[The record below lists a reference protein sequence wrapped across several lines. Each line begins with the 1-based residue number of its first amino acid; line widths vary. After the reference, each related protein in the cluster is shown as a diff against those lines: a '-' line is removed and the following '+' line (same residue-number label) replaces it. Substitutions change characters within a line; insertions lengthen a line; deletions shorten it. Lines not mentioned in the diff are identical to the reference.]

1 MTSKTFDEVL
11 DRFGSVVFNE
21 TFDLLVAVANGGIIP
36 AAMLNQRLGLD
47 LQLLKL
53 NLRDPNQKQLYDQ
66 PILLENIGFEVK
78 GKTILLVED
87 RVKTGTTLNF
97 AKKML
102 EDMGAKTV
110 KTFAVN
116 GNADYSLYNESCFP
130 FPWNQIMNK

>member
-1 MTSKTFDEVL
+1 MNSKTFDEVL
-11 DRFGSVVFNE
+11 DRFGSVVFDE
-21 TFDLLVAVANGGIIP
+21 TFDLVVAVANGGIIP
-36 AAMLNQRLGLD
+36 AALLNQRLGLD

-53 NLRDPNQKQLYDQ
+53 NLRDPDQKQLYDK
-66 PILLENIGFEVK
+66 PKLLEEIGFDVK
-78 GKTILLVED
+78 DKTIILVED

-130 FPWNQIMNK
+130 FPWNKIIYK